1 MSTHLEPTPQYHSP
15 NISLQSVSRSLSLQL
30 PKGTAYIADTN
41 IRHIIHVFPKYV
53 TYGPRAP
60 PRLSTYIF
68 FCSSIQIQ
76 NSLSQWCHRKNAWFQ
91 PIERTGLRPTHRHE
105 HVERILQSHTVSP
118 ACWRYLSLSST
129 MSSGSGGLPP
139 DR

>member
-1 MSTHLEPTPQYHSP
+1 MFSP
-15 NISLQSVSRSLSLQL
+15 NML
-30 PKGTAYIADTN
+30 PM
-41 IRHIIHVFPKYV
+41 
-53 TYGPRAP
+53 AP
-60 PRLSTYIF
+60 GHHRILALTFF

-76 NSLSQWCHRKNAWFQ
+76 NSLSQWCHRKNTWFQ
-91 PIERTGLRPTHRHE
+91 PIGCTGLCLTHQHK